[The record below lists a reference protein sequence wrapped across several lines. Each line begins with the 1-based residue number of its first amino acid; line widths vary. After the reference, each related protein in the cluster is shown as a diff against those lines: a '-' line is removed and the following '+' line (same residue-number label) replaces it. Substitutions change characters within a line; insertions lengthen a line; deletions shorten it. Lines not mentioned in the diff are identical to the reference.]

1 MNWTYEGE
9 IFDPTYEELEEWVGF
24 VYVITE
30 KNTDMKYVGKKFFH
44 RKKTLPITKTRKRR
58 KHTRVESDWKTYF
71 GSSVKVQQLLEEH
84 GAEAFDREII
94 RLCKTKGDC
103 AYYETK
109 EQFDREVL
117 LQPDYYNG
125 IINCRINRSHL
136 SRNKIT

>member
-71 GSSVKVQQLLEEH
+71 GSSIKVQQLLEEH

-117 LQPDYYNG
+117 IQPDYYNG

-136 SRNKIT
+136 SRNKIS

>member
-9 IFDPTYEELEEWVGF
+9 VFDPTYKELEEWVGF

-103 AYYETK
+103 AYYETN

-117 LQPDYYNG
+117 IQPDYYNG

-136 SRNKIT
+136 SRNKIS

>member
-94 RLCKTKGDC
+94 RLCETKGDC
-103 AYYETK
+103 AYYETN

-136 SRNKIT
+136 SSNKLS

>member
-9 IFDPTYEELEEWVGF
+9 VFDPTYEELEEWVGF

-30 KNTDMKYVGKKFFH
+30 KNTGMKYVGKKFFH

-117 LQPDYYNG
+117 IQPDYYNG

-136 SRNKIT
+136 SRNKIS